1 MGRPKEAVD
10 QPDNGE
16 KTYNRRLWFK
26 GDSQNLEQHQ
36 RTSPPEVAPQTG
48 AQEICWQQGISLGS
62 KAAIHV
68 LILNYLW

>member
-16 KTYNRRLWFK
+16 NTKT
-26 GDSQNLEQHQ
+26 GDYGSKATA
-36 RTSPPEVAPQTG
+36 RTWNSIKEHHPLRWLLKR
-48 AQEICWQQGISLGS
+48 AQEICWQQGISLGN

-68 LILNYLW
+68 LILNYFW